1 MRTYK
6 RFEKMIKKHLGLD
19 GLGGE
24 IVVSRNVGDPVYN
37 PELDELVQEKVTQ
50 KGSAIRMSAKQKH
63 FKDET
68 VLSDDVNFYMQAE
81 DINGCRMVTP
91 NVLDEIE
98 FAGSKYV
105 VVTSSPWDFN
115 GMLLGYKIH
124 ARVAS

>member
-24 IVVSRNVGDPVYN
+24 IIVNRLLGDPTYD
-37 PELDELVQEKVTQ
+37 PELGEITQDKITQ

-81 DINGCRMVTP
+81 DVCGCNMVSP
-91 NVLDEIE
+91 NTLDEIE

-105 VVTSSPWDFN
+105 VVTASPWDFN

-124 ARVAS
+124 ARVAT

>member
-24 IVVSRNVGDPVYN
+24 IIVSRNVGDPVYN
-37 PELDELVQEKVTQ
+37 PELGELVQEKVTQ

-81 DINGCRMVTP
+81 DIHGCRMITP

-105 VVTSSPWDFN
+105 VVTASPWDFN

-124 ARVAS
+124 ARVVT